1 MDPAPKLTPKLTL
14 NNGVLM
20 DQAGYGTYKVPSQ
33 DAAPLVSSALSLGY
47 RHIDTAALY
56 GNEQGVGDAVRNFT
70 ETGQVVRE
78 DLFVT
83 SKVWNTDHGYDS
95 ALRAFDTSMQKLG
108 FEYLDLYLIHWPC
121 PDRGLF
127 TETYRALEKLYSE
140 GRIRAIGVS
149 NFNREHLE
157 ELLDAASVVPAVNQV
172 ELHPWLPQRDLR
184 SFHEAHG
191 IRTVAWSPLGR
202 GAVLAEPAVQEIAGE
217 TGRTPAQVVLRWHV
231 QAGHTVIPKASTE
244 ERMAENLDI
253 FSFEL
258 SPEQV
263 AALDRLE
270 SGRRTGSNPSEVN

>member
-1 MDPAPKLTPKLTL
+1 MDPAPKLTL

-20 DQAGYGTYKVPSQ
+20 DQAGYGTYKVPAQ
-33 DAAPLVSSALSLGY
+33 DAAPLVSAALSLGY

-56 GNEQGVGDAVRNFT
+56 GNEGGVGEAVRNFT
-70 ETGQVVRE
+70 DAGHVVRK

-108 FEYLDLYLIHWPC
+108 FDYLDLYLIHWPC

-127 TETYRALEKLYSE
+127 VETYKALEALYSE
-140 GRIRAIGVS
+140 GRVRAIGVS
-149 NFNREHLE
+149 NFNREHLQI
-157 ELLDAASVVPAVNQV
+157 LLDTASVVPAVNQV
-172 ELHPWLPQRDLR
+172 ELHPWLPQRELR
-184 SFHEAHG
+184 AFHETNG

-202 GAVLAEPAVQEIAGE
+202 GAILEDPTVQQIAGSI
-217 TGRTPAQVVLRWHV
+217 GRSAAQVVLRWHV
-231 QAGHTVIPKASTE
+231 QSGHTLIPKASTE

-258 SPEQV
+258 SHEHM
-263 AALDRLE
+263 AALDGME

>member
-70 ETGQVVRE
+70 ETGHVVRE

-140 GRIRAIGVS
+140 RRIRAIGIQ
-149 NFNREHLE
+149 LQ
-157 ELLDAASVVPAVNQV
+157 P
-172 ELHPWLPQRDLR
+172 
-184 SFHEAHG
+184 
-191 IRTVAWSPLGR
+191 
-202 GAVLAEPAVQEIAGE
+202 
-217 TGRTPAQVVLRWHV
+217 
-231 QAGHTVIPKASTE
+231 
-244 ERMAENLDI
+244 
-253 FSFEL
+253 
-258 SPEQV
+258 
-263 AALDRLE
+263 
-270 SGRRTGSNPSEVN
+270 

>member
-1 MDPAPKLTPKLTL
+1 MEPAPRLTL

-20 DQAGYGTYKVPSQ
+20 DQAGYGTYKVPAP

-56 GNEQGVGDAVRNFT
+56 GNEEGVGEAVRSFT
-70 ETGQVVRE
+70 DAGHVVRE

-83 SKVWNTDHGYDS
+83 SKVWNTDHGYDA
-95 ALRAFDTSMQKLG
+95 ALRAFDTSMQRLG
-108 FEYLDLYLIHWPC
+108 FDYLDLYLIHWPC
-121 PDRGLF
+121 PDRGLYV
-127 TETYRALEKLYSE
+127 ETYKALETLYAE

-157 ELLDAASVVPAVNQV
+157 VLMDGASVVPAVNQV
-172 ELHPWLPQRDLR
+172 ELHPWLAQRELR
-184 SFHEAHG
+184 AFHEASG

-202 GAVLAEPAVQEIAGE
+202 GALLQDPEVRQIAAEL
-217 TGRTPAQVVLRWHV
+217 GRSPAQTVLRWHV
-231 QAGHTVIPKASTE
+231 QSGHTVIPKASSE

-258 SPEQV
+258 GPEQM
-263 AALDRLE
+263 AALDDMDC
-270 SGRRTGSNPSEVN
+270 GRRTGSNPSEVN